1 MRKLIYVMFIFISL
15 IIPNNIYAISTDKAK
30 EIIDLDKLSSLTLN
44 YNYGDYNFDNTKVKI
59 YYIASIN
66 EEYKYQLSTDFSNYQ
81 LKMNNIKSTY
91 EWDLLE
97 QTINAYIEADKIK
110 EMISMS
116 IFDNTVII
124 NDLEPGLYFVK
135 TNKIDTLDYTL
146 QFDSFLIN
154 IPDLLEDGTWNYDVY
169 VYPKAEEY
177 IKKYDDI
184 TYTVIKEWKDN
195 KENRPKSVEI
205 EIYKDGELVDNQI
218 LSSYNNWMYKWNTID
233 DGSIWTVVERNVP
246 SNYNVSISNDNLNFI
261 IINTDS
267 TYQEDNPKTYDN
279 IKLTL
284 YLLLGSIL
292 GIILSIIGINLKK

>member
-292 GIILSIIGINLKK
+292 GIILSKRRDVK